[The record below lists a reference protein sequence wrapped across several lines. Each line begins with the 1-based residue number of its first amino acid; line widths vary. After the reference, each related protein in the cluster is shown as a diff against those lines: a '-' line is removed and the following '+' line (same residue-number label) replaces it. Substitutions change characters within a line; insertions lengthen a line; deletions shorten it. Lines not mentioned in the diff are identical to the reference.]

1 MEAEKFLKEWKRM
14 CGACSENEIDCSDEC
29 GFMKEFSGNRYDD
42 IECWRCAL
50 LFHDRAVKAV
60 SDWAAAH
67 PAKTRLTD
75 FIGKYPN
82 APKRED
88 GTPIVCAA
96 AIGYGSFCSV
106 GIYHK
111 TCRDCWNQ
119 PLE

>member
-14 CGACSENEIDCSDEC
+14 CQSQGKCITCKA
-29 GFMKEFSGNRYDD
+29 
-42 IECWRCAL
+42 AL
-50 LFHDRAVKAV
+50 VCPYIPGIFPHKQTNPAAIVPAVER
-60 SDWAAAH
+60 WAAEH
-67 PAKTRLTD
+67 PQKTRLSD
-75 FIGKYPN
+75 FLEKYPN